1 MRKLLTCSIL
11 FWLAGCQNIEKSP
24 KPDDFYGDDKMI
36 EIMTDLYLM
45 EASMTT
51 NRVTF
56 TDLKVLPHEF
66 IYDKYETDS
75 LTFAENLE
83 YYTDRNDKYLELMEQ
98 VKTKMEVLRD
108 TIDANM
114 RTPKTSGPASL
125 EPKVSLEKD
134 PDND

>member
-11 FWLAGCQNIEKSP
+11 LWLAGCQNIEKSP

-36 EIMTDLYLM
+36 EIMADLYLM

-66 IYDKYETDS
+66 IYDKYDTDS

-108 TIDANM
+108 TIDSNM
-114 RTPKTSGPASL
+114 STQKTSGSASL
-125 EPKVSLEKD
+125 EPKVSLEED